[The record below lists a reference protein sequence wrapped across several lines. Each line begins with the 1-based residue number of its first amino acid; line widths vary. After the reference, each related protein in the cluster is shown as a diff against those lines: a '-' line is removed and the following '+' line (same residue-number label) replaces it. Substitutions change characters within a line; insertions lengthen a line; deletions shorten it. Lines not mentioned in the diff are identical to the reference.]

1 MTNKAD
7 MYARLDRALKQ
18 RGYSGPSNGP
28 WLRQLEPGIWAR
40 VGAGWL
46 TRGGQ
51 ALDLHVGVRHD
62 AVERAVAALDP
73 QLSAHS
79 EQPTVSE
86 PP

>member
-18 RGYSGPSNGP
+18 RGYTGPSHGP

-46 TRGGQ
+46 EEATEHVREAVN
-51 ALDLHVGVRHD
+51 ALDARD
-62 AVERAVAALDP
+62 DPAAEAYRRFAERVERWVAP
-73 QLSAHS
+73 
-79 EQPTVSE
+79 
-86 PP
+86 